1 LTFLMK
7 KRVNNPICAMMINKP
22 EEIASLVTSIM
33 TTLRPAK
40 NIMII
45 SKISR
50 INIKTKAC
58 LTNKFYYHQNLL
70 SSYNNQIIKNQIKLL
85 ICSINPIKLKRKFK
99 KFIYQV
105 QFNWKVL
112 LKIYTP
118 ENFKPL
124 IYIKIS
130 HL

>member
-1 LTFLMK
+1 MK